1 MYSSFLGR
9 AQPIRDYHD
18 STSEKPLCFNL
29 SILPMNSVH
38 YSTPFSPLPPP
49 LLLKRFPLFVMADSH
64 MPDMVA
70 DSKLHYIAILNKH
83 PPSFFF
89 FFCYCNNWQSVCFRS
104 TKSIH
109 IPQPVKGQKRE
120 KTVQFNYYSKIT
132 RRTLTRFP

>member
-29 SILPMNSVH
+29 SILPMNSVY

-70 DSKLHYIAILNKH
+70 DSKLHYVAILNKH

-89 FFCYCNNWQSVCFRS
+89 FFAIAITGSLFVLGQQSLS
-104 TKSIH
+104 TFLSLLKGKKERKQFSSII
-109 IPQPVKGQKRE
+109 IPK
-120 KTVQFNYYSKIT
+120 
-132 RRTLTRFP
+132 